1 MRRSFALGLALAVV
15 IALRSPARADG
26 DVGVIVT
33 GEGSVQPQIA
43 AQIAD
48 WLSRHGHTLVPSPL
62 PSDAITALIDCV
74 VIADRSCA
82 RSIVEKRGKS
92 TRMLFAQ
99 IDSKNDAGGSARDVT
114 LTAYWF
120 DRGHDAVAER
130 KVCQRCTAQSLRT
143 TADEIM
149 RKLVGSGDGQV
160 KLKSNPAGARIVVD
174 GHAIGVTPL
183 DWDLP
188 RGTHTIEMDKRGFAP
203 ASREIVVVS
212 DQTETLSLELVP
224 AVSPERGTPWLR
236 IAPVAMVIAGGAA
249 VAAGGV
255 MVAIDQDLGPSEPA
269 VIRNTGPGG
278 VALMI
283 GGAVVGGAGAYL
295 LWFHSPR
302 ASTPVA
308 ALTSDGAYV
317 GWLGRF

>member
-1 MRRSFALGLALAVV
+1 MRLTLLLGLALAAL

-33 GEGSVQPQIA
+33 GEGSMQPQLA
-43 AQIAD
+43 AQLAD

-82 RSIVEKRGKS
+82 RDIVEKRGKAA
-92 TRMLFAQ
+92 RMLFAQ
-99 IDSKNDAGGSARDVT
+99 VDSKNNAGSGTRDVT

-130 KVCQRCTAQSLRT
+130 KICQRCTVQSLRV

-160 KLKSNPAGARIVVD
+160 KLKSNPTGARIVID
-174 GHAIGVTPL
+174 GQAIGVTPL

-188 RGTHTIEMDKRGFAP
+188 RGKHTIEMDKLGFVP
-203 ASREIVVVS
+203 ASREVVVVS
-212 DQTETLSLELVP
+212 DQTDVVSLELAP
-224 AVSPERGTPWLR
+224 AVAPDRGIAWSR
-236 IAPVAMVIAGGAA
+236 IAPLAMVIAGAGAI
-249 VAAGGV
+249 AAGGV
-255 MVAIDQDLGPSEPA
+255 MVAIDQDAVPSEPA
-269 VIRNTGPGG
+269 VIRNTAPTG

-295 LWFHSPR
+295 LWFRSPR
-302 ASTPVA
+302 TSTPVA
-308 ALTSDGAYV
+308 AITSDSAYI

>member
-1 MRRSFALGLALAVV
+1 MRLSVAFGLALSVL
-15 IALRSPARADG
+15 IALGSPARADG

-33 GEGSVQPQIA
+33 GEGSVQPQLA

-74 VIADRSCA
+74 VIADRTCA
-82 RSIVEKRGKS
+82 RTIVEKRGKS

-99 IDSKNDAGGSARDVT
+99 IDSKNDAGGGTRDVT

-120 DRGHDAVAER
+120 DRGHDAIAER
-130 KVCQRCTAQSLRT
+130 KVCQRCTVQSLRT

-149 RKLVGSGDGQV
+149 RKLVGSGDGHV

-174 GHAIGVTPL
+174 GQAIGVTPL

-188 RGTHTIEMDKRGFAP
+188 RGKHTIVMDKPGFTA
-203 ASREIVVVS
+203 ASREVVVVS
-212 DQTETLSLELVP
+212 DQTDTVSLELVP
-224 AVSPERGTPWLR
+224 AVSPERGMSWSR
-236 IAPVAMVIAGGAA
+236 IVPVAMVISGGAA
-249 VAAGGV
+249 VVAGGV
-255 MVAIDQDLGPSEPA
+255 MVAIDQDLGPSEPK

-283 GGAVVGGAGAYL
+283 GGAVVGAAGAYF
-295 LWFHSPR
+295 LWLHSPR

-308 ALTSDGAYV
+308 AITGDSAYV

>member
-1 MRRSFALGLALAVV
+1 MRLSFALGLALVAL

-74 VIADRSCA
+74 VISDRSCA
-82 RSIVEKRGKS
+82 RSVVEKRGKS

-99 IDSKNDAGGSARDVT
+99 IDSKNNAGGGTRDVT

-120 DRGHDAVAER
+120 DRGHDAIAER
-130 KVCQRCTAQSLRT
+130 KVCQRCTVQSLRT

-174 GHAIGVTPL
+174 GQPIGVTPL

-188 RGTHTIEMDKRGFAP
+188 RGKHTIAMDKPGFTP
-203 ASREIVVVS
+203 ASREIIVVS
-212 DQTETLSLELVP
+212 DRTDTLSLELVP
-224 AVSPERGTPWLR
+224 TVSPQRGSSWPR
-236 IAPVAMVIAGGAA
+236 IAAVAMVISGGAA
-249 VAAGGV
+249 VVAGGV

-269 VIRNTGPGG
+269 VIRNTGPAG

-283 GGAVVGGAGAYL
+283 GGAVVGGAGSYL
-295 LWFHSPR
+295 LWFRSPTT
-302 ASTPVA
+302 STPVA
-308 ALTSDGAYV
+308 AITSDGAYV